1 MTGGIMEKKNR
12 IQETISLIMKYNR
25 QMYEYGKDF
34 RTYGTDKMLRVDQ
47 MSIINL
53 IGDNPKCN
61 LKLIAQSTDS
71 NISTVSLQVARLVKL
86 GLLEKHR
93 SSMNQREIVLSLSGE
108 GMKAYEFHKKL
119 DQNWSDTVE
128 SLLSGYTKEEL
139 AVINAFLHQLLTENP
154 PM

>member
-1 MTGGIMEKKNR
+1 MEKKNQ
-12 IQETISLIMKYNR
+12 IQDTISLIMKYNR

-34 RTYGTDKMLRVDQ
+34 RSYGTDKMLRVDQ

>member
-1 MTGGIMEKKNR
+1 MEKKNQ

-34 RTYGTDKMLRVDQ
+34 RSYGTDKMLRVDQ

-86 GLLEKHR
+86 GLLEKPR

>member
-1 MTGGIMEKKNR
+1 MEKKNQ

-34 RTYGTDKMLRVDQ
+34 RSYGTDKMLRVDQ

-86 GLLEKHR
+86 CLLEKHR

>member
-1 MTGGIMEKKNR
+1 MEKKNK
-12 IQETISLIMKYNR
+12 IQETISLIIKYNR
-25 QMYEYGKDF
+25 QIYEYGKDF
-34 RTYGTDKMLRVDQ
+34 RSYGTDKMLRVDQ

>member
-1 MTGGIMEKKNR
+1 MEKKNQ

-34 RTYGTDKMLRVDQ
+34 RSYGTDKMLRVDQ

-108 GMKAYEFHKKL
+108 GMKAYEYHKKL

>member
-1 MTGGIMEKKNR
+1 MEKKNQ

-34 RTYGTDKMLRVDQ
+34 RSYGTDKMLRVDQ

-71 NISTVSLQVARLVKL
+71 NISTVSLRVARLVKL

>member
-1 MTGGIMEKKNR
+1 MEKKNQ

-34 RTYGTDKMLRVDQ
+34 RSYGTDKMLRVDQ

-139 AVINAFLHQLLTENP
+139 AVITAFLHQLLTENP

>member
-1 MTGGIMEKKNR
+1 MEKKNQ

-34 RTYGTDKMLRVDQ
+34 RSYGTDKMLRVDQ

-71 NISTVSLQVARLVKL
+71 NISTVSLQVVRLVKL

>member
-1 MTGGIMEKKNR
+1 MEKKNQ

-34 RTYGTDKMLRVDQ
+34 RSYGTDKMLRVDQ

-108 GMKAYEFHKKL
+108 GMKAYEFHKNL

>member
-1 MTGGIMEKKNR
+1 MEKKNQ
-12 IQETISLIMKYNR
+12 IQEIISLIMKYNR

-34 RTYGTDKMLRVDQ
+34 RSYGTDKMLRVDQ

>member
-1 MTGGIMEKKNR
+1 MEKKNQ

-34 RTYGTDKMLRVDQ
+34 RSYGTDKMLRVDQ

-128 SLLSGYTKEEL
+128 SLLSGYTTEEL

>member
-1 MTGGIMEKKNR
+1 MEKKNQ

-34 RTYGTDKMLRVDQ
+34 RSYGTDKMLRVDQ

-71 NISTVSLQVARLVKL
+71 NIYTVSLQVARLVKL

-128 SLLSGYTKEEL
+128 SLLSGYPKEEL

>member
-1 MTGGIMEKKNR
+1 MEKKNQ

-34 RTYGTDKMLRVDQ
+34 RSYGTDKMLRVDQ

-128 SLLSGYTKEEL
+128 SLRSG
-139 AVINAFLHQLLTENP
+139 
-154 PM
+154 

>member
-1 MTGGIMEKKNR
+1 MEKKNQN
-12 IQETISLIMKYNR
+12 QETISLIMKYNR

-34 RTYGTDKMLRVDQ
+34 RSYGTDKMLRVDQ

>member
-1 MTGGIMEKKNR
+1 MEKKNQ

-34 RTYGTDKMLRVDQ
+34 RSYGTDKMLRVDQ

-128 SLLSGYTKEEL
+128 SLLSGYPKEEL

>member
-1 MTGGIMEKKNR
+1 MEKKNQ

-34 RTYGTDKMLRVDQ
+34 RSYGTDKMLRVDQ

-139 AVINAFLHQLLTENP
+139 DVINAFLHQLLTENP

>member
-1 MTGGIMEKKNR
+1 MEKKNQ

-34 RTYGTDKMLRVDQ
+34 RSYGTDKMLRVDQ

-139 AVINAFLHQLLTENP
+139 AVINAFLHQQLLTENP

>member
-1 MTGGIMEKKNR
+1 MEKKNQ

-53 IGDNPKCN
+53 IGDNPRCN

>member
-1 MTGGIMEKKNR
+1 MEKKNQ

-34 RTYGTDKMLRVDQ
+34 RSYGTDKMLRVDQ

-154 PM
+154 PT

>member
-1 MTGGIMEKKNR
+1 M
-12 IQETISLIMKYNR
+12 IMKYNR

-34 RTYGTDKMLRVDQ
+34 RSYGTDKMLRVDQ

>member
-1 MTGGIMEKKNR
+1 MEKKNQ
-12 IQETISLIMKYNR
+12 IQETISLILKYNR

-34 RTYGTDKMLRVDQ
+34 RSYGTDKMLRVDQ

>member
-1 MTGGIMEKKNR
+1 MEKKNQ

-34 RTYGTDKMLRVDQ
+34 RSYGTDKMLRVDQ

-108 GMKAYEFHKKL
+108 GMKACEFHKKL

>member
-1 MTGGIMEKKNR
+1 MEKKNQ

-34 RTYGTDKMLRVDQ
+34 RSYGTDKMLRVDQ

-71 NISTVSLQVARLVKL
+71 KISTVSLQVARLVKL

>member
-1 MTGGIMEKKNR
+1 MEKKNQ

-34 RTYGTDKMLRVDQ
+34 RSYGTDKMLRVDQ

-128 SLLSGYTKEEL
+128 SLLSGYTKEGL

>member
-1 MTGGIMEKKNR
+1 MEKKNQ
-12 IQETISLIMKYNR
+12 IQGTISLIMKYNR

-34 RTYGTDKMLRVDQ
+34 RSYGTDKMLRVDQ

>member
-1 MTGGIMEKKNR
+1 MEKKNQ

-34 RTYGTDKMLRVDQ
+34 RSYGTDKMLRVDQ

-93 SSMNQREIVLSLSGE
+93 SSMNQRENVLSLSGE
-108 GMKAYEFHKKL
+108 RMKAYEFHKKL

>member
-1 MTGGIMEKKNR
+1 MEKKNQ

-34 RTYGTDKMLRVDQ
+34 RSYGTDKMLRVDQ

-53 IGDNPKCN
+53 MGDKPPCN
-61 LKLIAQSTDS
+61 LKLLAQSTDS

>member
-1 MTGGIMEKKNR
+1 MEKKNQ

-34 RTYGTDKMLRVDQ
+34 RSYGTDKMLRVDQ

-93 SSMNQREIVLSLSGE
+93 ASMNQREIVLSLSGE

>member
-1 MTGGIMEKKNR
+1 MEKKNQ

-34 RTYGTDKMLRVDQ
+34 RSYGTDKMLRVDQ

-93 SSMNQREIVLSLSGE
+93 SSMNQREIVLSLCGE

>member
-1 MTGGIMEKKNR
+1 MEKKNQ

-34 RTYGTDKMLRVDQ
+34 RSYGTDKMLRVDQ

-53 IGDNPKCN
+53 IGYNPKCN

>member
-1 MTGGIMEKKNR
+1 MEKKNQ

-34 RTYGTDKMLRVDQ
+34 RSYGTDKLLRVDQ

>member
-1 MTGGIMEKKNR
+1 MEKKNQ

-34 RTYGTDKMLRVDQ
+34 RSYGTDKMLRVDQ

-53 IGDNPKCN
+53 IGDKPKCN

>member
-1 MTGGIMEKKNR
+1 MEKKNQ

-34 RTYGTDKMLRVDQ
+34 RSYGTDKMLRVDQ

-61 LKLIAQSTDS
+61 LKLIAQSTAS

>member
-1 MTGGIMEKKNR
+1 MEKKNQ

-34 RTYGTDKMLRVDQ
+34 RSYGTDKMLRVDQ

-139 AVINAFLHQLLTENP
+139 AVINAFLHQLLTEKP

>member
-1 MTGGIMEKKNR
+1 MEKKNQ

-34 RTYGTDKMLRVDQ
+34 RSYGTDKMLRVDQ

-139 AVINAFLHQLLTENP
+139 AVINSFLHQLLTENP

>member
-1 MTGGIMEKKNR
+1 MEKKNQ

-34 RTYGTDKMLRVDQ
+34 RSYGTDKMLRVDQ

-93 SSMNQREIVLSLSGE
+93 SSMNQREIDLSLSGE
-108 GMKAYEFHKKL
+108 GMKAYEFHNKL

>member
-1 MTGGIMEKKNR
+1 MKKKNQ

-25 QMYEYGKDF
+25 QIYEYGKDF
-34 RTYGTDKMLRVDQ
+34 RSYGTDKMLRVDQ

>member
-1 MTGGIMEKKNR
+1 MEKKNQ

-34 RTYGTDKMLRVDQ
+34 RSYGTDKMLRVDQ

-119 DQNWSDTVE
+119 DQNWSDNVE

>member
-1 MTGGIMEKKNR
+1 MEKKNQ

-34 RTYGTDKMLRVDQ
+34 RSYGTDKMLRVDQ

-71 NISTVSLQVARLVKL
+71 NISTVSLQVARHVKL

>member
-1 MTGGIMEKKNR
+1 MEKRNQ

-34 RTYGTDKMLRVDQ
+34 RSYGTDKMLRVDQ